1 MGFENIIGNEEVK
14 RILTKSIVSGK
25 QSHSY
30 LFLGPSGIGKTIFA
44 REFAKMLL
52 CDDTTIE
59 GNTCN
64 TCKSCIEFDGNNHP
78 DYREIKPDGNTI
90 KIEQIR
96 MMQEKVIEKPV
107 ISKQKVYV
115 IKDADSM
122 TKEAQNSLLKTL
134 EEPPEYVTI
143 ILVTAN
149 ESLLLTTIKSRCTKI
164 VFKKIEDNLL
174 KEYLEK
180 TEDKM
185 NLSDTMLQIFD
196 GSIARALSLK
206 DKEEEYRQVERLFLT
221 VDKTNP
227 IDLINHAEVLYK
239 NKEDILE
246 LLEYANLILYQ
257 QAIGNLEQSKKYR
270 KSMEI
275 VEKTKGKLKANANFD
290 MCIDNL
296 LLEVWEEINE
306 KYSRSEV

>member
-64 TCKSCIEFDGNNHP
+64 TCKSCIEFVGNNHP

-143 ILVTAN
+143 ILVAAN